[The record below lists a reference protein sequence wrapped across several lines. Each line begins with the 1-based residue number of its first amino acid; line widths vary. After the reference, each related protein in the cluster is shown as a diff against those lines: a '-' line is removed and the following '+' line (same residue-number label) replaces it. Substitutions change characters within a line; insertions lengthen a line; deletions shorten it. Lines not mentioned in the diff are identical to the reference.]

1 MNQYRVKFSKKSY
14 SHLLEIKNYIKDTL
28 QAPLTAKEFLNK
40 LHKRMAAL
48 SSMPARYPVIKKYN
62 NHNIH
67 RMTLG
72 NFLVYFYIKEELKE
86 VRILAV
92 IYGKAAQL
100 PELKKILK
108 DIQREVGD

>member
-62 NHNIH
+62 NHN
-67 RMTLG
+67 
-72 NFLVYFYIKEELKE
+72 NFL
-86 VRILAV
+86 
-92 IYGKAAQL
+92 
-100 PELKKILK
+100 
-108 DIQREVGD
+108 